1 MDTVEQLREEL
12 DKLRD
17 QLRQQEKLASLGL
30 LTAGIV
36 HEIRN
41 PLNFVINFSKLS
53 DNLLNDLVEDL
64 EDNIDKL
71 PEDDADDINDIMDD
85 LRENLAKIKEHGERA
100 TSIIQNILQY
110 SRGKEGERIP
120 SDVNALVHEYVWLG
134 YHAMRANYNGF
145 NVSINEQYVEGVS
158 NIMVVPQDI
167 SRAVLNVVN
176 NAFYAVW
183 ERSKT
188 EGEDYHPTV
197 DISTTSN
204 GEQFTITISDNGNG
218 MSETVKAKLYEN
230 FFTTKPVGHGTGLGM
245 AITRDIIV
253 NKHRGTVDF
262 ESTENIG
269 TTFKLTIPIS
279 KK

>member
-1 MDTVEQLREEL
+1 METVEQLKEEL
-12 DKLRD
+12 NKLHE

-53 DNLLNDLVEDL
+53 DTLLNDLGEDL

-110 SRGKEGERIP
+110 SRGKADDRMPTDIA
-120 SDVNALVHEYVWLG
+120 ALSHEYVWLA

-145 NVSINEQYVEGVS
+145 NVTIEEDYKPNVPMTV
-158 NIMVVPQDI
+158 VVPQDI
-167 SRAVLNVVN
+167 SRALLNVVN

-183 ERSKT
+183 ERTGKES
-188 EGEDYHPTV
+188 EDYRPTV
-197 DISTTSN
+197 TVSIDADDTD
-204 GEQFTITISDNGNG
+204 ITIAVSDNGTG
-218 MSETVKAKLYEN
+218 MSEDVKRKLFEN
-230 FFTTKPVGHGTGLGM
+230 FFTTKPIGHGTGLGM
-245 AITRDIIV
+245 SITRDIIV
-253 NKHRGTVDF
+253 GKHGGSVTFD
-262 ESTENIG
+262 STENVG
-269 TTFKLTIPIS
+269 TTFTLTLPIS

>member
-1 MDTVEQLREEL
+1 MDTVEQFKEEL

-110 SRGKEGERIP
+110 SRGKEGVRIP
-120 SDVNALVHEYVWLG
+120 SDINALTHEYVWLG

-145 NVSINEQYVEGVS
+145 NVSISEEYAEGLPM
-158 NIMVVPQDI
+158 IAMVPQDI
-167 SRAVLNVVN
+167 SRAILNVVN

-183 ERSKT
+183 ERSKV
-188 EGEDYHPTV
+188 EGEDYSPEIKVKTRV
-197 DISTTSN
+197 D
-204 GEQFTITISDNGNG
+204 GEQLTIDIEDNGSG
-218 MSETVKAKLYEN
+218 MTDEVKAKLYDN

-245 AITRDIIV
+245 AITRQIIEQHHGHIMFDSTLHV
-253 NKHRGTVDF
+253 GTRF
-262 ESTENIG
+262 S
-269 TTFKLTIPIS
+269 LTIPILN
-279 KK
+279 K

>member
-183 ERSKT
+183 ERSKA

-197 DISTTSN
+197 DISTISN

>member
-1 MDTVEQLREEL
+1 MDTVEQLKEEL
-12 DKLRD
+12 DKLRE

-53 DNLLNDLVEDL
+53 NNLLNDLGEDL

-71 PEDDADDINDIMDD
+71 PEDDADDINDIMGD
-85 LRENLAKIKEHGERA
+85 LRENLAKIREHGERA

-145 NVSINEQYVEGVS
+145 NVSINEQYVEGVT

-183 ERSKT
+183 ERSNA
-188 EGEDYHPTV
+188 EGEDYHPKV
-197 DISTTSN
+197 DISTTSE
-204 GEQFTITISDNGNG
+204 GGQFVITISDNGSG
-218 MSETVKAKLYEN
+218 MSEAVKAKLYEN
-230 FFTTKPVGHGTGLGM
+230 FFTTKPMGHGTGLGM

-253 NKHRGTVDF
+253 NKHSGTVDF
-262 ESTENIG
+262 ESTENVG
-269 TTFKLTIPIS
+269 TTFKLTLPIS

>member
-1 MDTVEQLREEL
+1 METVEELKQQLQNL
-12 DKLRD
+12 QD
-17 QLRQQEKLASLGL
+17 QLKKQEKLSSLGL

-53 DNLLNDLVEDL
+53 DTLLNDLNDDI
-64 EDNIDKL
+64 EDNIDKI
-71 PEDDADDINDIMDD
+71 PEDDADDINDIIGD

-120 SDVNALVHEYVWLG
+120 TDINALVHEYVWLG

-145 NVSINEQYVEGVS
+145 NATINEQYADGLS
-158 NIMVVPQDI
+158 PIAVVPQDI
-167 SRAVLNVVN
+167 SRAVLNIVN
-176 NAFYAVW
+176 NAFYAIW
-183 ERSKT
+183 ERSQT
-188 EGEDYHPTV
+188 DGEDYKPTI
-197 DISTTSN
+197 DISTKAQ
-204 GEQFTITISDNGNG
+204 GEELSITIADNGNG
-218 MSETVKAKLYEN
+218 MNDEVKAKLYDN

-245 AITRDIIV
+245 SITRNIIDQHHGSIEFSSV
-253 NKHRGTVDF
+253 EHEGTRF
-262 ESTENIG
+262 SLI
-269 TTFKLTIPIS
+269 IPIA

>member
-1 MDTVEQLREEL
+1 MDTVEQLKEEL

-145 NVSINEQYVEGVS
+145 NVTIEENFKD
-158 NIMVVPQDI
+158 NIPMTAVVPQDV
-167 SRAVLNVVN
+167 SRAILNVVN

-183 ERSKT
+183 EWTNS
-188 EGEDYHPTV
+188 ESEDYRPTV
-197 DISTTSN
+197 TVDVDYNDTDIVVA
-204 GEQFTITISDNGNG
+204 IADNGMG
-218 MSETVKAKLYEN
+218 MSEEVKQKLYDN

-253 NKHRGTVDF
+253 NKHGGTVAFD
-262 ESTENIG
+262 STENVG
-269 TTFKLTIPIS
+269 TTFKLTIPIA

>member
-1 MDTVEQLREEL
+1 MDTVEQLKEEL

-218 MSETVKAKLYEN
+218 MSETVKAKLNEN
-230 FFTTKPVGHGTGLGM
+230 FFTTNPVGHGTGLGM

>member
-1 MDTVEQLREEL
+1 MDTVEQLKEEL

-183 ERSKT
+183 DRSKA

-197 DISTTSN
+197 DISTVSN

>member
-1 MDTVEQLREEL
+1 MDTVEQLKEEL

>member
-183 ERSKT
+183 ERSKA

>member
-1 MDTVEQLREEL
+1 MDTVEQLKEEL

-183 ERSKT
+183 ERSKA

-218 MSETVKAKLYEN
+218 MCETVKAKLYEN

>member
-1 MDTVEQLREEL
+1 MQNLQ
-12 DKLRD
+12 D
-17 QLRQQEKLASLGL
+17 QLKKQEKLSSLGL

-53 DNLLNDLVEDL
+53 DTLLNDLNDDI
-64 EDNIDKL
+64 EDNIDKI
-71 PEDDADDINDIMDD
+71 PEDDADDINDIIGD

-120 SDVNALVHEYVWLG
+120 TDINAMVHEYVWLG

-145 NVSINEQYVEGVS
+145 NATINEEYAEGLSPIV
-158 NIMVVPQDI
+158 VVPQDI
-167 SRAVLNVVN
+167 SRAVLNIVN
-176 NAFYAVW
+176 NAFYAIW
-183 ERSKT
+183 QRSQT
-188 EGEDYHPTV
+188 DGEDYKPTI
-197 DISTTSN
+197 DISTQAQ
-204 GEQFTITISDNGNG
+204 GEELSIIIADNGNG
-218 MSETVKAKLYEN
+218 MNDEVKAKLYDN

-245 AITRDIIV
+245 AITRNIIDQHHGRIEFSSV
-253 NKHRGTVDF
+253 EHEGTRF
-262 ESTENIG
+262 SLI
-269 TTFKLTIPIS
+269 IPIA

>member
-1 MDTVEQLREEL
+1 MDTVEQLKEEL

-110 SRGKEGERIP
+110 SRGKEGERMP

-183 ERSKT
+183 ERSKA

-253 NKHRGTVDF
+253 NKHRGTVTFD
-262 ESTENIG
+262 STENVG
-269 TTFKLTIPIS
+269 TTFKLTIPIA

>member
-1 MDTVEQLREEL
+1 MDTVEQLKEEL
-12 DKLRD
+12 DKLRE

-53 DNLLNDLVEDL
+53 NNLLNDLGEDL

-71 PEDDADDINDIMDD
+71 PEDDADDINDIMGD
-85 LRENLAKIKEHGERA
+85 LRENLAKIREHGERA

-145 NVSINEQYVEGVS
+145 NVSINEQYVEGVT

-183 ERSKT
+183 ERSNA
-188 EGEDYHPTV
+188 EGEDYQPKV
-197 DISTTSN
+197 DISTTSE
-204 GEQFTITISDNGNG
+204 GGQFVITISDNGSG
-218 MSETVKAKLYEN
+218 MSEAVKAKLYEN

-253 NKHRGTVDF
+253 NKHGGTVDF
-262 ESTENIG
+262 ESTENVG
-269 TTFKLTIPIS
+269 TTFKLTLPIS

>member
-1 MDTVEQLREEL
+1 MDTVEQLKEEL
-12 DKLRD
+12 DKLRE

-53 DNLLNDLVEDL
+53 NNLLNDLGEDL

-71 PEDDADDINDIMDD
+71 PEDDADDINDIMGD
-85 LRENLAKIKEHGERA
+85 LRENLAKIREHGERA

-183 ERSKT
+183 ERSNA
-188 EGEDYHPTV
+188 EGEDYQPKV
-197 DISTTSN
+197 DISTTSE
-204 GEQFTITISDNGNG
+204 GGQFVITISDNGSG
-218 MSETVKAKLYEN
+218 MSEAVKAKLYEN

-253 NKHRGTVDF
+253 NKHGGTVDF
-262 ESTENIG
+262 ESTENVG
-269 TTFKLTIPIS
+269 TTFKITLPIS
-279 KK
+279 KR

>member
-1 MDTVEQLREEL
+1 MDTVEQLKEEL
-12 DKLRD
+12 DKLRE

-53 DNLLNDLVEDL
+53 NNLLNDLGEDL

-71 PEDDADDINDIMDD
+71 PEDDADDINDIMGD
-85 LRENLAKIKEHGERA
+85 LRENLAKIREHGERA

-145 NVSINEQYVEGVS
+145 NVSINEQYVEGVT

-183 ERSKT
+183 ERSNA
-188 EGEDYHPTV
+188 EGEDYNPKV
-197 DISTTSN
+197 DISTTSE
-204 GEQFTITISDNGNG
+204 GGQFVITISDNGSG
-218 MSETVKAKLYEN
+218 MSEAVKAKLYEN

-253 NKHRGTVDF
+253 NKHSGTVDF
-262 ESTENIG
+262 ESTENVG
-269 TTFKLTIPIS
+269 TTFKLTLPIS

>member
-1 MDTVEQLREEL
+1 MDTVEQLKEEL

-183 ERSKT
+183 ERSKA

-253 NKHRGTVDF
+253 NKHEGTVDF